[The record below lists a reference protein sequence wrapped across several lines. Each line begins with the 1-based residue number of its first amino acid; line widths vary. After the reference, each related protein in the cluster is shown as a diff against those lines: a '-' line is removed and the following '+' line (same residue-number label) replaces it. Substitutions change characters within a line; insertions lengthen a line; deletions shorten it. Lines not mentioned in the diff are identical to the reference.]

1 MSSTQVFTLPDVG
14 EGLTE
19 AEIVRWHVQ
28 PGDTVAVNQMI
39 VEIETAK
46 AVVELPCP
54 FAGTVAQLH
63 AEAGVVL
70 PVGEPLIS
78 VEVAA
83 STREPVLVGYGV
95 KDEAPA
101 RRRRR
106 GHDDAG
112 GHERDAQASIA
123 PRPRAK
129 PVVRKLARDLG
140 VDVATLVGSGTNGE
154 VTRDDVLA
162 AAKVERPA
170 ATVRKGDELIPVR
183 GVQRAMADAMVESF
197 FTAPHVTIWV
207 DVDMTRTLDL
217 VQRLRGH
224 GQYADVKV
232 TALTIMAAA
241 IAATAKQYPR
251 INATWV
257 DTDQGADVLVYKDLH
272 LGIAADTPRGLLVP
286 VLKNAGAMTLPE
298 LASGITALIETARQG
313 RSTPADLTGGTI
325 SVTNIG
331 VFGIDGGTP
340 ILTPG
345 QTSIFAMG
353 RIVDKPWVVDGV
365 VTVRPVMQVTM
376 SFDHR
381 VLDGASGSRALQAIA
396 AFLTDPA
403 VGLVL
408 NA

>member
-1 MSSTQVFTLPDVG
+1 MSDTQVFTLPDVG

-28 PGDTVAVNQMI
+28 PGDVVTVNQTI

-54 FAGTVAQLH
+54 FAGTVAELH
-63 AEAGVVL
+63 ADEGIVL
-70 PVGEPLIS
+70 AVGAPLIS
-78 VEVAA
+78 VAVSSAK
-83 STREPVLVGYGV
+83 REPVLVGYGV

-106 GHDDAG
+106 GHDTEGTAP
-112 GHERDAQASIA
+112 AQTGIT
-123 PRPRAK
+123 RPRAK
-129 PVVRKLARDLG
+129 PIVRKLARDLG
-140 VDVATLVGSGTNGE
+140 VDLAALVGSGANGE

-162 AAKVERPA
+162 AAQAERPVVA
-170 ATVRKGDELIPVR
+170 VREGDERIPVR
-183 GVQRAMADAMVESF
+183 GVQRAMADAMVESM

-232 TALTIMAAA
+232 TALTIMASA

-257 DTDQGADVLVYKDLH
+257 DTDDGADVLVYRDLH

-298 LASGITALIETARQG
+298 LARGITSLIDTARQG
-313 RSTPADLTGGTI
+313 KSTPADLTGGTI

-353 RIVDKPWVVDGV
+353 RIVEKPWVVDGV

-408 NA
+408 NG

>member
-1 MSSTQVFTLPDVG
+1 MSQTQIFTLPDVG

-28 PGDTVAVNQMI
+28 PGDTVVINQMI

-46 AVVELPCP
+46 AVVELPSP
-54 FAGTVAQLH
+54 YAGTVAELH
-63 AEAGVVL
+63 AGEGVVL
-70 PVGEPLIS
+70 PVGSPLIS
-78 VEVAA
+78 VEVAT

-95 KDEAPA
+95 KNETPT

-106 GHDDAG
+106 DNDELPVEVTAG
-112 GHERDAQASIA
+112 AAS
-123 PRPRAK
+123 RPRAK
-129 PVVRKLARDLG
+129 PIVRKLARDLG
-140 VDVATLVGSGTNGE
+140 VDLAAISGSGTDGE
-154 VTRDDVLA
+154 VTRDDILNA
-162 AAKVERPA
+162 AQVERPVA
-170 ATVRKGDELIPVR
+170 AVRQGDELIPVR

-207 DVDMTRTLDL
+207 EVDMTRTLDL
-217 VQRLRGH
+217 VQRLRSS
-224 GQYADVKV
+224 GQYADTKV
-232 TALTIMAAA
+232 TALMIMASA
-241 IAATAKQYPR
+241 IASTAKQYPR

-257 DTDQGADVLVYKDLH
+257 DTDHGADVLVYRDLH

-298 LASGITALIETARQG
+298 LARGITSLIDTARQG
-313 RSTPADLTGGTI
+313 KSTPADLSGGTI

-340 ILTPG
+340 ILSPG

-353 RIVDKPWVVDGV
+353 RIADKPWVVDGV
-365 VTVRPVMQVTM
+365 VVVRPVMQVTM

-396 AFLTDPA
+396 AFLADPA

-408 NA
+408 NS

>member
-1 MSSTQVFTLPDVG
+1 MSTQVFTLPDVG

-19 AEIVRWHVQ
+19 AEIVTWHVR
-28 PGDTVAVNQMI
+28 PGDTVAVNQTI

-54 FAGTVAQLH
+54 FAGTVAELH
-63 AEAGVVL
+63 AGPGSVL
-70 PVGEPLIS
+70 PVGAPLIS
-78 VEVAA
+78 VEVATA
-83 STREPVLVGYGV
+83 AREPVLVGYGV
-95 KDEAPA
+95 KHETPT

-106 GHDDAG
+106 DADDG
-112 GHERDAQASIA
+112 QAVPSGSNA

-140 VDVATLVGSGTNGE
+140 VDIASVTGSGTNGE

-162 AAKVERPA
+162 AARVERPA

-217 VQRLRGH
+217 VQRLREH
-224 GQYADVKV
+224 PQYADAKV

-241 IAATAKQYPR
+241 IASTAKQYPR
-251 INATWV
+251 VNATWV
-257 DTDQGADVLVYKDLH
+257 DTDEGADVLVYKDVH

-298 LASGITALIETARQG
+298 LARGITGLIETARQG
-313 RSTPADLTGGTI
+313 KSTPADLTGGTI

>member
-1 MSSTQVFTLPDVG
+1 MSDTEIFALPDVG

-28 PGDTVAVNQMI
+28 PGDVVTVNQTI

-54 FAGTVAQLH
+54 FAGTVAELH
-63 AEAGVVL
+63 AEPGVVL
-70 PVGEPLIS
+70 PVGAPLIS
-78 VEVAA
+78 VAVSAA
-83 STREPVLVGYGV
+83 KREPVLVGYGV

-106 GHDDAG
+106 STEGDAAPAA
-112 GHERDAQASIA
+112 DVAA

-129 PVVRKLARDLG
+129 PIVRKLARDLG
-140 VDVATLVGSGTNGE
+140 VDLAGIPGTGTNGE
-154 VTRDDVLA
+154 VTRDDVLNA
-162 AAKVERPA
+162 AQAERPSFA
-170 ATVRKGDELIPVR
+170 FRQGDERIPVR

-241 IAATAKQYPR
+241 IASTAKQYPR

-257 DTDQGADVLVYKDLH
+257 DTDEGADVQVYGDLH

-298 LASGITALIETARQG
+298 LARGITALIDTARQG
-313 RSTPADLTGGTI
+313 KSTPADLTGGTI

-408 NA
+408 NS

>member
-1 MSSTQVFTLPDVG
+1 MSQEIFTLPDVG

-28 PGDTVAVNQMI
+28 PGDTVTINQAI

-54 FAGTVAQLH
+54 YAGVVAELH

-70 PVGEPLIS
+70 AVGSPLIS
-78 VEVAA
+78 VEVTT

-95 KDEAPA
+95 KNEVPT

-106 GHDDAG
+106 DA
-112 GHERDAQASIA
+112 EDLA
-123 PRPRAK
+123 PTPAGAAPNRPRAK
-129 PVVRKLARDLG
+129 PIVRKLARDLG
-140 VDVATLVGSGTNGE
+140 VDLATIVGTGPDGD
-154 VTRDDVLA
+154 VTRDDVLSA
-162 AAKVERPA
+162 GQVERPV
-170 ATVRKGDELIPVR
+170 ATVRQGDELIPVR
-183 GVQRAMADAMVESF
+183 GVQRAMADAMVESY

-241 IAATAKQYPR
+241 IASTAKVYPR
-251 INATWV
+251 INASWV
-257 DTDQGADVLVYKDLH
+257 DTDHGADVLVYKDLH

-298 LASGITALIETARQG
+298 LARGITSLIDTARQG
-313 RSTPADLTGGTI
+313 KSTPADLTGGTI

-340 ILTPG
+340 ILPPG

-365 VTVRPVMQVTM
+365 VTVRPVMQVNM

-408 NA
+408 NG

>member
-1 MSSTQVFTLPDVG
+1 MSQTEVFTLPDVG

-28 PGDTVAVNQMI
+28 PGDTVTINQTI

-54 FAGTVAQLH
+54 YAGVVAELH
-63 AEAGVVL
+63 ADAGVVL
-70 PVGEPLIS
+70 AVGSPLIS
-78 VEVAA
+78 VEVKA

-95 KDEAPA
+95 KNDAPG

-106 GHDDAG
+106 DA
-112 GHERDAQASIA
+112 EDSA
-123 PRPRAK
+123 PSTVSGSVSRPRAK
-129 PVVRKLARDLG
+129 PIVRKLARDLG
-140 VDVATLVGSGTNGE
+140 VDLATIIGTGPDGD
-154 VTRDDVLA
+154 VTRDDVLKA
-162 AAKVERPA
+162 GKVERPA
-170 ATVRKGDELIPVR
+170 AEVRQGDELIPVR
-183 GVQRAMADAMVESF
+183 GVQRAMADAMVESY

-224 GQYADVKV
+224 GRYTDAKV

-251 INATWV
+251 INASWV
-257 DTDQGADVLVYKDLH
+257 DTDHGADVLVYKDLH

-298 LASGITALIETARQG
+298 LARGITELVDTARQG
-313 RSTPADLTGGTI
+313 KSTPADLTGGTI

-340 ILTPG
+340 ILSPG

-353 RIVDKPWVVDGV
+353 RIIDKPWVVDGV
-365 VTVRPVMQVTM
+365 VTVRPVMQVNM

-408 NA
+408 NG